1 MHVFPS
7 FNPGGAELRVI
18 RIMNALGARAKHT
31 VLALNGK
38 LGARRHI
45 DSSAP
50 VDFVEPPPRYGSG
63 IAQCQVVHLANWTD
77 ASLTGLAPHEPAPT
91 GQEVAL

>member
-38 LGARRHI
+38 VGARPHI
-45 DSSAP
+45 DSSAQ
-50 VDFVEPPPRYGSG
+50 VDFIEPPPRSG
-63 IAQCQVVHLANWTD
+63 QLAYWRALRRMILAQRPDCC
-77 ASLTGLAPHEPAPT
+77 
-91 GQEVAL
+91 